1 MDVKEAVQTAKD
13 YLTDLYEGEQITNV
27 GLEEVVFENLSNS
40 WKITIGF
47 SRPWDHKNALVA
59 TLADARSRRSY
70 KVLSIKDDS
79 GKVESLT
86 DRVLKADN

>member
-1 MDVKEAVQTAKD
+1 MDVKEAVQTAKE

-27 GLEEVVFENLSNS
+27 GLEEVVFEDRSNS

-59 TLADARSRRSY
+59 TLADARSLRSY

-86 DRVLKADN
+86 DRVLETDN